1 MTAVDRPDGT
11 PLRGAVYVPARAF
24 NAYQTWRDYDESE
37 VERDLGF
44 AASLNLNAL
53 RVFLCYEYWLDDEEA
68 QARKFD
74 HLLAAAAERE
84 IGIVPILFES
94 AGREPTRDH
103 LTDRDP
109 LTAAAVRSPSH
120 AVIKNQAR
128 GPTSSGV
135 LNTVR
140 TLVGRD
146 HRWDE
151 PAAFVEWVMDRYGD
165 DDRLVAIELM
175 NEPGGWPQREA
186 FARAMLRTA
195 DDHRGS
201 VPLTMGSKS
210 LENNRLYEN
219 PPLDVYQFHH
229 NLPPTPDD
237 MEATL
242 AEARDLR
249 EATGV
254 PVWLSEWQRTREEP
268 PDVLLPNYASLAG
281 TIRDGPVDGDF
292 LWSLLLKPAYLP
304 DMRTRGRLNGVFHE
318 DGAVWSAADA
328 RAIAGDAALDVTE
341 RRAWPAWATDIAEHA
356 DAPGPR
362 STGG

>member
-1 MTAVDRPDGT
+1 MTDDDRPDVTG
-11 PLRGAVYVPARAF
+11 LRGAVYVPARAF
-24 NAYQTWRDYDESE
+24 HAYQTWRDYDEAD
-37 VERDLGF
+37 VERDLGY
-44 AASLNLNAL
+44 AASLNLTGL
-53 RVFLCYEYWLDDEEA
+53 RMFLSYEFWLEDA
-68 QARKFD
+68 AAHARRFD
-74 HLLAAAAERE
+74 HLLGAAAERGL
-84 IGIVPILFES
+84 GIVPILFES
-94 AGREPTRDH
+94 AGREPTREN

-120 AVIKNQAR
+120 AVVKNQPR
-128 GPTSSGV
+128 GPTSDGV
-135 LNTVR
+135 PDVVR
-140 TLVGRD
+140 TLIGRD

-151 PAAFVEWVMDRYGD
+151 PAAFVEWVMQEYGD

-219 PPLDVYQFHH
+219 PPLDVHQFHY
-229 NLPPTPDD
+229 NNPPTPAD

-249 EATGV
+249 EGPGA

-268 PDVLLPNYASLAG
+268 PDVLLPNYASLAA
-281 TIRDGPVDGDF
+281 TIRDGGIDGDF
-292 LWSLLLKPAYLP
+292 FWSLMVTPAYLP
-304 DMRTRGRLNGVFHE
+304 DQRTRGRLNGVFHE

-328 RAIAGDAALDVTE
+328 RAIADDPDLDVQE
-341 RRAWPAWATDIAEHA
+341 RLAWPAWATLIAEHA